1 MANYRYVAFDQGGR
15 RIEGLLDAADEA
27 TAEEMLWEQGLTVA
41 RLTLGRKRLTLS
53 SALPTFFG
61 VRRRDLIVFS
71 RQLATLLTSGI
82 SILPALR
89 MLAEQSSRRAL
100 REVLQE
106 VTADLEQGKSLSTA
120 LAAHPLAFPDLYART
135 ITVGERTG
143 NLEDILRQLATYM
156 EKEQDLM
163 RKLRDALTYPVF
175 VLMVAV
181 GVVIVMLTVALP
193 PMVQLFETFEAELP
207 WPTRM
212 MIGASNF
219 ATDYGLYVLIGGLI
233 LTGLSIW
240 WLGQPVGRRVRDAVL
255 LRVPILGQV
264 ILKGQI
270 ARFARTASTLVR
282 AGLPLSEVMELVV
295 HITENVIV
303 AEMLERARMAL
314 LAGQGLS
321 APLAA
326 ERLFPALLAQMV
338 HVGEETGTLE
348 ENLATLA
355 DFFEEAV
362 DRSTKLLVSL
372 AEPALTIFI
381 GAVVGFIAVS
391 MVMPMYSIL
400 GEIK

>member
-1 MANYRYVAFDQGGR
+1 MANYRYVAFDQGGQR
-15 RIEGLLDAADEA
+15 VEGSLDAADEA
-27 TAEEMLWEQGLTVA
+27 TAEEMLWEQGLIVA
-41 RLTLGRKRLTLS
+41 KLASERRRLTLS
-53 SALPTFFG
+53 TALPTLFG

-71 RQLATLLTSGI
+71 QQLATLLTSGI

-89 MLAEQSSRRAL
+89 LLAQQSSRRAL
-100 REVLQE
+100 REVLQA
-106 VTADLEQGKSLSTA
+106 VTTDLEGGQALSTA

-143 NLEDILRQLATYM
+143 NLDDVLRQLATYL
-156 EKEQDLM
+156 EKEQDLI

-175 VLMVAV
+175 VLVVAV
-181 GVVIVMLTVALP
+181 GVVIMMLTVALP
-193 PMVQLFETFEAELP
+193 PMVQLFETFDAELP

-233 LTGLSIW
+233 LAGLSIW
-240 WLGQPVGRRVRDAVL
+240 WFSQPAGRRVRDAVL
-255 LRVPILGQV
+255 LRVPILGRV
-264 ILKGQI
+264 ILQGQI
-270 ARFARTASTLVR
+270 ARFARTASALVR

-295 HITENVIV
+295 HTTENVIV
-303 AEMLERARMAL
+303 AQALGRVRIEL
-314 LAGQGLS
+314 LAGRGLS

-326 ERLFPALLAQMV
+326 ERIFPALLAQMV
-338 HVGEETGTLE
+338 RVGEETGTLE
-348 ENLATLA
+348 ENLVTLA
-355 DFFEEAV
+355 DFYEEAV
-362 DRSTKLLVSL
+362 DRGTKLLVSL